1 MRRCLE
7 HLLSLHT
14 SSADRQL
21 IHEGKP
27 CRIFNVGGSLR
38 VIAVYGYLY
47 PTYRQAKGR
56 RDNRVP
62 CFVIGCPK
70 AVLMGHV
77 APVPPSVDFGGPLH
91 YETMIQRICTQY
103 TQR

>member
-1 MRRCLE
+1 
-7 HLLSLHT
+7 
-14 SSADRQL
+14 
-21 IHEGKP
+21 
-27 CRIFNVGGSLR
+27 
-38 VIAVYGYLY
+38 
-47 PTYRQAKGR
+47 
-56 RDNRVP
+56 VP

-77 APVPPSVDFGGPLH
+77 APVPPSVDFGGSLH